1 MRQAG
6 FCGDAAPRSAARLA
20 ALLARVVGG
29 LLRVVTGPGSACGL
43 SAGLGACGGRA
54 AARTILGLGFFRC
67 PSRSPRATEA
77 GLARRNNPQTGRRA
91 MTPYS
96 EAASHNAK

>member
-43 SAGLGACGGRA
+43 SAGLWRVCRGRLNPSCI
-54 AARTILGLGFFRC
+54 RVFPGFVLRKAW
-67 PSRSPRATEA
+67 ATGA
-77 GLARRNNPQTGRRA
+77 GLARRKNLPRSQR
-91 MTPYS
+91 P
-96 EAASHNAK
+96 

>member
-43 SAGLGACGGRA
+43 SAGL
-54 AARTILGLGFFRC
+54 ARVSRPAESFLYSGFSGICPAEGLGDRG
-67 PSRSPRATEA
+67 RPRASQE
-77 GLARRNNPQTGRRA
+77 PPKKPEA
-91 MTPYS
+91 MTPY
-96 EAASHNAK
+96 